1 MAASALELDG
11 SAAVPRPS
19 ASLYASS
26 RGVKKKVSESY
37 AQPVDS
43 MGQQAR
49 KGAFGVYDRLF
60 IKSPNSCSLAFF
72 VNRLLCLQSGKDLV
86 FARMGMMDNS
96 DKLFIGID
104 VSKATLEVALD
115 KTSKTHV
122 LDNSPEGIAQLI
134 VLIKQRSTAIGV
146 ILLEATGGFER
157 ECAMALC
164 LADLAVI
171 VVNPRQARDFAKAM
185 GYLSKTDALDA
196 KVLSHFAQTLQD
208 SGRAQRMMFKMPTQS
223 QSLLQALV
231 VRRGQLMQMKVAEQ
245 NRLHMAHKSQ
255 HKSIARVLQ
264 MLLRQ
269 IVQIDQEIVRSLDN
283 HFAPKLD
290 LFKGIKG
297 VGAGMQ
303 AALMAMLPEL
313 GQLSAREISKLAGVA
328 PLNCDSGKFKGKRV
342 TWGGRAALRA
352 ALYMAT
358 LSAMQHEPVIKA
370 FSQKLKA
377 QGKAVKVAIVAC
389 MHKLLIIMNAVV
401 RSGQPFS
408 RTYAQDVNM

>member
-1 MAASALELDG
+1 
-11 SAAVPRPS
+11 
-19 ASLYASS
+19 
-26 RGVKKKVSESY
+26 
-37 AQPVDS
+37 
-43 MGQQAR
+43 
-49 KGAFGVYDRLF
+49 
-60 IKSPNSCSLAFF
+60 
-72 VNRLLCLQSGKDLV
+72 
-86 FARMGMMDNS
+86 MGMMDNS

-122 LDNSPEGIAQLI
+122 LDNTPEGIAQLI
-134 VLIKQRSTAIGV
+134 VLIKQRSAAIGV

-157 ECAMALC
+157 ECATALC
-164 LADLAVI
+164 LADLAVV

-196 KVLSHFAQTLQD
+196 KVLSHFAQTLEG
-208 SGRAQRMMFKMPTQS
+208 SGRAQRMLFKMPTQT
-223 QSLLQALV
+223 QTLLQALV

-255 HKSIARVLQ
+255 HKSITRVIQ
-264 MLLRQ
+264 VLLRQ
-269 IVQIDQEIVRSLDN
+269 VQLVDGDIARSLEA
-283 HFAPKLD
+283 HFAPKLA
-290 LFKGIKG
+290 LLKGIKG
-297 VGAGMQ
+297 VGMGTQ

-342 TWGGRAALRA
+342 TWGGRATLRA
-352 ALYMAT
+352 ALYMAC
-358 LSAMQHEPVIKA
+358 LSAMQHEPIIKA
-370 FSQKLKA
+370 FAQKLKA
-377 QGKAVKVAIVAC
+377 QGKPAKVAIVAC

-408 RTYAQDVNM
+408 QTYTQDMKI